1 MYMKKNTR
9 DRAVKIL
16 VFVIVLA
23 MLLSLLPTF
32 AFRG

>member
-1 MYMKKNTR
+1 MKKDTR
-9 DRAVKIL
+9 ERAIKIL
-16 VFVIVLA
+16 VFVIVVA